1 MDRSGGNPFFKSVNM
16 GYGESWQ
23 ASQGV
28 NPLQMQETPEYRDL
42 VSFLKNCYF
51 QINQLSSY

>member
-1 MDRSGGNPFFKSVNM
+1 MDRSGGNPFFKTVNN

-28 NPLQMQETPEYRDL
+28 NPL
-42 VSFLKNCYF
+42 
-51 QINQLSSY
+51 